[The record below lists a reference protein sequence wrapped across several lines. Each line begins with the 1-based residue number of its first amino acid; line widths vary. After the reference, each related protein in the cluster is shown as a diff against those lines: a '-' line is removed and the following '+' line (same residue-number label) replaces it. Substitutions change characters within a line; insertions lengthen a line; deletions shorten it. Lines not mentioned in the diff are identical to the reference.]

1 MEGSGEG
8 SDRRQTVAMAKEDDG
23 ENREDTAG
31 FTAAAD
37 RTERTDGTNRRALST
52 YQGDPESLG
61 LPQTDL
67 PRRTLDYDR
76 ERYYDDKFLE
86 EFFSELEEE
95 DEPDPRQRYVIRF
108 RYKGVEADKLTEEYT
123 IGTLVLNI
131 LGSDRGITRYS
142 GQPPACFQCGGYD
155 HIRQHC
161 TTPLCTT
168 CGQRGHLTSHCSKA
182 VVCNLCLREGHTYLL
197 CPSAYYNKQ
206 FPKSYAKY
214 KDSHSGVTTSDRDDT
229 QPPDIRL
236 DRSIPGQR
244 HGGTEL
250 SSSQLPEA
258 TPGDG
263 ATVDTETQGWEHAGK
278 KKKKKAQS
286 DQRGTVVRGIYHRTQ
301 GDLPN
306 TSDVSNRFSLL
317 PQERGTDGNEEEE
330 GNEMETERGEET
342 GMEETER
349 PSLQQKRN
357 EKRQSQK
364 QKQQGHQDEQPRS
377 PRTKSA
383 IKQLNYQTMANL
395 SSAELETLYEQ
406 TLRQIEKIKAQR
418 LSLGDDP
425 NLYLAAPPSGLSDRV
440 KEKCDSL
447 RQKQY
452 FLENKR
458 ALILWDRDTRG
469 EKEALEERLQDH
481 TTAETG
487 TGTGMEAERET
498 GEVMEFL
505 EQEQEHQKAEQ
516 QKAGKSGAES
526 KESVQDMAQGDN
538 RDISD
543 PVQGAEERDSL
554 TTIQE
559 LLISEDAVALDGMVD
574 MAIAEGS
581 ALTGSTD
588 GTSSLPG
595 TEETIPLED
604 NGTGDLPPNHEEFLL
619 KCQYRQ
625 YPPPFKLPDGEDPG
639 ESGPS
644 LTTIGKAT
652 PPSLQEGVGQHEQ
665 HNHQEQG
672 EQRECREGCD
682 RGHDREHGRE
692 TECGKEMETGSPGSP
707 ATSST
712 VSTDA

>member
-23 ENREDTAG
+23 ENREDAAG

-37 RTERTDGTNRRALST
+37 RTERTDRTNRRALST

-131 LGSDRGITRYS
+131 LGIPKSDIL
-142 GQPPACFQCGGYD
+142 A
-155 HIRQHC
+155 
-161 TTPLCTT
+161 
-168 CGQRGHLTSHCSKA
+168 
-182 VVCNLCLREGHTYLL
+182 
-197 CPSAYYNKQ
+197 Q

-317 PQERGTDGNEEEE
+317 PQEKGTDGNEEEE

-364 QKQQGHQDEQPRS
+364 QKQQGHQDEQPRL

-487 TGTGMEAERET
+487 TGTGMEVERET

-604 NGTGDLPPNHEEFLL
+604 NGTGDLPPNQEEFLL

-692 TECGKEMETGSPGSP
+692 TESGKEMETGSPGSP

>member
-23 ENREDTAG
+23 ENREDAAG

-37 RTERTDGTNRRALST
+37 RTERTDRTNRRALST

-131 LGSDRGITRYS
+131 L
-142 GQPPACFQCGGYD
+142 
-155 HIRQHC
+155 
-161 TTPLCTT
+161 
-168 CGQRGHLTSHCSKA
+168 
-182 VVCNLCLREGHTYLL
+182 
-197 CPSAYYNKQ
+197 
-206 FPKSYAKY
+206 
-214 KDSHSGVTTSDRDDT
+214 
-229 QPPDIRL
+229 
-236 DRSIPGQR
+236 
-244 HGGTEL
+244 
-250 SSSQLPEA
+250 
-258 TPGDG
+258 
-263 ATVDTETQGWEHAGK
+263 
-278 KKKKKAQS
+278 
-286 DQRGTVVRGIYHRTQ
+286 
-301 GDLPN
+301 
-306 TSDVSNRFSLL
+306 
-317 PQERGTDGNEEEE
+317 
-330 GNEMETERGEET
+330 
-342 GMEETER
+342 
-349 PSLQQKRN
+349 
-357 EKRQSQK
+357 
-364 QKQQGHQDEQPRS
+364 
-377 PRTKSA
+377 
-383 IKQLNYQTMANL
+383 
-395 SSAELETLYEQ
+395 
-406 TLRQIEKIKAQR
+406 
-418 LSLGDDP
+418 
-425 NLYLAAPPSGLSDRV
+425 AAPPSGLSDRV

-469 EKEALEERLQDH
+469 EKEALEERLQDQ

-487 TGTGMEAERET
+487 TETGMEAERET

-538 RDISD
+538 GDISD
-543 PVQGAEERDSL
+543 PVQEAEERDSL

-604 NGTGDLPPNHEEFLL
+604 NGTGDLPPNQEEFLL

-692 TECGKEMETGSPGSP
+692 TESGKEMETGSPGSP